1 MAGYD
6 PKRPRPSV
14 SDDDA
19 PAPVDAILDATTGQV
34 PVVVVDPASAAV
46 PDAVTEPPAP
56 DAVAEPEPEPDV
68 VAEPE
73 PEPEPEPDAVAEPEP
88 EPDAV
93 AEPEPE
99 PDAVAE
105 PEPDAV
111 PEPDDSGAPAVAAS
125 EPERHLRSVPAAG
138 ASDVPIAAPPAEP
151 TANRAVVVVA
161 AGVAALLAVLAI
173 VVLRRRGR

>member
-73 PEPEPEPDAVAEPEP
+73 PEPDAVAEPEP
-88 EPDAV
+88 EP
-93 AEPEPE
+93 E
-99 PDAVAE
+99 PDAVAGL
-105 PEPDAV
+105 
-111 PEPDDSGAPAVAAS
+111 DDSGAPAVAAS

>member
-56 DAVAEPEPEPDV
+56 DAVAEPEP
-68 VAEPE
+68 
-73 PEPEPEPDAVAEPEP
+73 
-88 EPDAV
+88 
-93 AEPEPE
+93 
-99 PDAVAE
+99 
-105 PEPDAV
+105 
-111 PEPDDSGAPAVAAS
+111 
-125 EPERHLRSVPAAG
+125 
-138 ASDVPIAAPPAEP
+138 
-151 TANRAVVVVA
+151 
-161 AGVAALLAVLAI
+161 
-173 VVLRRRGR
+173 